1 MAAGNVILLQ
11 EVVRA
16 RMRENVND
24 SAIEN
29 QRWHDWSSIS
39 HQRYRTIA
47 SQHYRVIALSHS
59 GSKPRLCDDAIV
71 NQMAISGFCIMQFPV
86 ASSHHRSL
94 SWHYEAIARCAIAM
108 TRWCVTDD
116 AMLHRVIVSS
126 LSRHR
131 HCFVATSHAS
141 LKRKIASDSE

>member
-39 HQRYRTIA
+39 HQRHSI
-47 SQHYRVIALSHS
+47 IS

-116 AMLHRVIVSS
+116 ATLHRVIVSS

-131 HCFVATSHAS
+131 HCFIATSHAS